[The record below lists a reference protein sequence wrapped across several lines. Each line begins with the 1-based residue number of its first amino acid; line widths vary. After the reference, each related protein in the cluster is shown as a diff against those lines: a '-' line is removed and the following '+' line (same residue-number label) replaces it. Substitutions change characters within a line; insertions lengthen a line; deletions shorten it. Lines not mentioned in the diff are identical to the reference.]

1 MLTKEQIGLAINQ
14 RIMVALEG
22 TDEYYV
28 SSVEDITA
36 DTVYIAVPYR
46 RQVPLMLSPGDRVTV
61 QFTGENECFSFTTTV
76 TDRRE
81 DRILLYGLAFPDE
94 IKRIQR
100 RRDVRLCL
108 LMDVQYAEVP
118 EGDTEPVFKAGQA
131 LDISAGGMRLVC
143 DKEYPLGTVLLVKFR
158 LPLRNSFFETVARA
172 EVVRTEPV
180 ALEKKRL
187 YHCGVKFLDM
197 PQSHK
202 DKIFSFIFWKMME
215 QARLR

>member
-1 MLTKEQIGLAINQ
+1 LLTREQIGLSVNQ
-14 RIMVALEG
+14 RILVALEG

-36 DTVYIAVPYR
+36 DEVFISVPYR
-46 RQVPLMLSPGDRVTV
+46 RQVPLLLSRGDRVTV
-61 QFTGENECFSFTTTV
+61 QFTGENECFAFNTTV
-76 TDRRE
+76 TTRRE
-81 DRILLYGLAFPDE
+81 DKILLYGLAFPDE

-100 RRDVRLCL
+100 RRDVRLSIIL
-108 LMDVQYAEVP
+108 DVQYAEAP
-118 EGDTEPVFKAGQA
+118 EGDAEPVFRAGQA

-143 DKEYPLGTVLLVKFR
+143 EKEYPPGTVLLVKFR
-158 LPLRNSFFETVARA
+158 LPLRNSFFETAARA

-187 YHCGVKFLDM
+187 YHSGIKFLDM
-197 PQSHK
+197 PQNHR
-202 DKIFSFIFWKMME
+202 DKIFSYIFWKMME